1 MTRDA
6 GPTDSIVDVAG
17 VSVGHA
23 TIADGGLQT
32 GVTAVLPHAGNL
44 FRDKAP
50 AACRVFNGFG
60 KSVGLLQVEEL
71 GVVESPILLS
81 NTFAMSACVD
91 GALDLLLAENPD
103 IARETGSAN
112 VVALECNDGYL
123 SDMRRR
129 AVTREHVA
137 EAIRLARSGSFA
149 REASL
154 RIGAGGPSAG
164 AFARGSVGAG
174 RGMSCYGLKGGI
186 GTASRVALADGRPY
200 TVGTLTL
207 TNFGRLS
214 DFVVHGRLLG
224 KEIEALGGP
233 AAARIRAAAIDGS
246 GVGSPGDGS
255 VIVVLTTDAPLD
267 SRQLRRLCMRAASGL
282 ARTGAVIGG
291 GSGELALAF
300 STAYTVPHDPPPG
313 GGPLPR
319 ATLHEDLLDPLFR
332 AATDCVEA
340 AVLDSLYSAETVV
353 GRDGHERVALSELG
367 LG

>member
-1 MTRDA
+1 MTPAA

-17 VSVGHA
+17 VAVGHV
-23 TIADGGLQT
+23 TIADGDLQT

-60 KSVGLLQVEEL
+60 KSVGLMQVEEL

-81 NTFAMSACVD
+81 NTFAMPACVD
-91 GALDLLLAENPD
+91 GALDLLLTENPD

-129 AVTREHVA
+129 PVTREHVA
-137 EAIRLARSGSFA
+137 EAIRLAR
-149 REASL
+149 EAS
-154 RIGAGGPSAG
+154 RIRKAEGPYAGV
-164 AFARGSVGAG
+164 FARGSVGAG

-186 GTASRVALADGRPY
+186 GTASRVAAVRGRPY
-200 TVGTLTL
+200 TVGALAL

-214 DFVVHGRLLG
+214 DLAPHGRPLG
-224 KEIEALGGP
+224 LEIEALGGP
-233 AAARIRAAAIDGS
+233 AAARVRSAASDGS

-255 VIVVLTTDAPLD
+255 VVVVLATDAPVD
-267 SRQLRRLCMRAASGL
+267 SRQLRRMCMRAMSGL
-282 ARTGAVIGG
+282 ARTGAVMGG

-300 STAYTVPHDPPPG
+300 STAYTVAHDCPDSESG
-313 GGPLPR
+313 LLQR
-319 ATLHEDLLDPLFR
+319 VVLHEEMLDPLFR

-340 AVLDSLYSAETVV
+340 SVLDSLYSAETVV

>member
-1 MTRDA
+1 MNPAA
-6 GPTDSIVDVAG
+6 GPTDSIVDVPG

-23 TIADGGLQT
+23 TIADGDLQT

-44 FRDKAP
+44 FRDKVP

-81 NTFAMSACVD
+81 NTFAMPACVD

-103 IARETGSAN
+103 IARGTGSAN

-129 AVTREHVA
+129 AVSREHVA
-137 EAIRLARSGSFA
+137 EALRSA
-149 REASL
+149 REAAR
-154 RIGAGGPSAG
+154 RIEAGGPPAG

-186 GTASRVALADGRPY
+186 GTASRVADCGGRRY
-200 TVGTLTL
+200 VVGALLL

-214 DFVVHGRLLG
+214 DLAPRGRPLG
-224 KEIEALGGP
+224 KEIEELGGP
-233 AAARIRAAAIDGS
+233 AAARVRAAASDGS
-246 GVGSPGDGS
+246 GVGRPGDGS
-255 VIVVLTTDAPLD
+255 VIVILATDAPAD

-291 GSGELALAF
+291 GSGEIALAF
-300 STAYTVPHDPPPG
+300 SAAYTLPHDPPAAVAGAP
-313 GGPLPR
+313 PPAIMLP
-319 ATLHEDLLDPLFR
+319 AIHEDLLDPLFR
-332 AATDCVEA
+332 AATECVEA

-353 GRDGHERVALSELG
+353 GRDGHVRVALSELA